1 MRLRRQRRQ
10 RPRRWRRRHVKRAKV
25 IDIDAEIVHSTLGAC
40 AIVGARCRILRAC
53 VRAPH
58 IHIHGRGE
66 E

>member
-40 AIVGARCRILRAC
+40 AIVGARC

-58 IHIHGRGE
+58 IHGRGGE
-66 E
+66 